1 MLHMLTGPEFK
12 EEHVLD
18 DGTHVTLR
26 HIRPDDAEALNRGF
40 DQLSQRS
47 RYQRF
52 GGAIVALTR
61 NQLRYLTN
69 VDGKDHVAIV
79 ATAPSSRSSSSSS
92 SSDEVGLGIGRFV
105 RSTRDPCTAD
115 VALTVVDEVQH
126 KGLGRILAIALG
138 RAALERGIHR
148 FQGQTLA
155 DNETVRNL
163 LDEMGAKI
171 QTLPG
176 GNELTFE
183 VDLEDKERQPQPRWR
198 RHLSGQTS

>member
-1 MLHMLTGPEFK
+1 LFPMLTGPKFK

-26 HIRPDDAEALNRGF
+26 HIRPDDAGALKRGF
-40 DQLSQRS
+40 EQLSQRS

-52 GGAIVALTR
+52 GGAIVALTH

-79 ATAPSSRSSSSSS
+79 ATTLASSSSSS
-92 SSDEVGLGIGRFV
+92 SSSSSPSDEVGLGIGRFV
-105 RSTRDPCTAD
+105 RNSKDPSTAD
-115 VALTVVDEVQH
+115 VALTVVDELQH

-148 FQGQTLA
+148 FQGQALA

-163 LDEMGAKI
+163 LDEMGASVH
-171 QTLPG
+171 TLP

-183 VDLEDKERQPQPRWR
+183 VDLDR
-198 RHLSGQTS
+198 